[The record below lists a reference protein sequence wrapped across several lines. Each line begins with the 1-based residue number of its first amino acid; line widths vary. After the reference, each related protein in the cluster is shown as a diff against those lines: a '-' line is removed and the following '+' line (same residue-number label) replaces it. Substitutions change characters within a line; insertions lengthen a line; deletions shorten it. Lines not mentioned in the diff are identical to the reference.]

1 MAIDDDLAAIGEFQF
16 ENPAGSQFEVDG
28 CAARLHCRLDP
39 CENRGSP
46 GVEFLIIHR
55 VLTSFPLLTGP
66 SLMSRIV
73 AALVTL
79 CLAGCGLKGP
89 LVLPPGPAPA
99 PILDSLKSS
108 GPSSDANTDQKTT
121 AP

>member
-16 ENPAGSQFEVDG
+16 KNPASSQFEVDG
-28 CAARLHCRLDP
+28 GIARIQCHLDP
-39 CENRGSP
+39 GQDRIGQ
-46 GVEFLIIHR
+46 GIEFLIIHR
-55 VLTSFPLLTGP
+55 VLTSLLLLTVP

-73 AALVTL
+73 AVLLTL

-99 PILDSLKSS
+99 PVLDSLKW
-108 GPSSDANTDQKTT
+108 PSPPSDVSTDQKTAT
-121 AP
+121 P